1 MNNVN
6 LTSLP
11 LDSSDFETLRKL
23 NQIYVD
29 KTDLIFEFAQND
41 APIFLSR
48 PRRFGKSLLVSTI
61 KSLFEHVLEYFDGL
75 KISKLWNDTTYPVL
89 YLNFSDF
96 GESDYDFFF
105 DSFLM
110 EIKDFIQNNNIKINE
125 NIDKI
130 THQLNY
136 LKRQ

>member
-41 APIFLSR
+41 APIFY
-48 PRRFGKSLLVSTI
+48 PALVD
-61 KSLFEHVLEYFDGL
+61 LGNHY
-75 KISKLWNDTTYPVL
+75 
-89 YLNFSDF
+89 
-96 GESDYDFFF
+96 
-105 DSFLM
+105 
-110 EIKDFIQNNNIKINE
+110 
-125 NIDKI
+125 
-130 THQLNY
+130 
-136 LKRQ
+136 

>member
-29 KTDLIFEFAQND
+29 KTDLIFEFTQND

-61 KSLFEHVLEYFDGL
+61 KS
-75 KISKLWNDTTYPVL
+75 
-89 YLNFSDF
+89 
-96 GESDYDFFF
+96 
-105 DSFLM
+105 
-110 EIKDFIQNNNIKINE
+110 
-125 NIDKI
+125 
-130 THQLNY
+130 
-136 LKRQ
+136 

>member
-41 APIFLSR
+41 APIFSSR